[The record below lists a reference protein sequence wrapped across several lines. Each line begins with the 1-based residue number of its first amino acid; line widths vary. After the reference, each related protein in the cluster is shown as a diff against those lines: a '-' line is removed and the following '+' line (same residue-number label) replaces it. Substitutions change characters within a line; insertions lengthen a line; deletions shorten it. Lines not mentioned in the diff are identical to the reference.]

1 MTSMIVPI
9 RTVNPPTDLENVDT
23 VARIL
28 SWRNSISNPNPRIQP
43 IITSTMTLEFSIF
56 NGFQKPHTCEST
68 LGIKINVEKRVV
80 EQNTLKEEFMNK
92 SLLSRV
98 ELRTSR
104 EEPAKSRRKGQCDV
118 VLGQRIS

>member
-1 MTSMIVPI
+1 MIVPI